1 MEDELIKF
9 ETAKLAKEKGFNYNC
24 YCGYDK
30 NGEIYRPHY
39 WELSCETNMIVLKES
54 DLDEDVIYLRPTQS
68 SLKQW
73 LREVHKIHVE
83 NTHEGNDTFICRVRE
98 GNNIKLNFISK
109 LSERHGFAKVL
120 EEGLQEGLKLI
131 K

>member
-1 MEDELIKF
+1 MEEQLIKS
-9 ETAKLAKEKGFNYNC
+9 ETAKLAKEKGC
-24 YCGYDK
+24 K
-30 NGEIYRPHY
+30 L
-39 WELSCETNMIVLKES
+39 ELFGKGFEYI
-54 DLDEDVIYLRPTQS
+54 DEDGNEYWTSKEKGISGKENTKPVIKCTQS
-68 SLKQW
+68 LLKRW

-83 NTHEGNDTFICRVRE
+83 NRHEGNDTFICRVRE
-98 GNNIKLNFISK
+98 GNNIELSFVSK